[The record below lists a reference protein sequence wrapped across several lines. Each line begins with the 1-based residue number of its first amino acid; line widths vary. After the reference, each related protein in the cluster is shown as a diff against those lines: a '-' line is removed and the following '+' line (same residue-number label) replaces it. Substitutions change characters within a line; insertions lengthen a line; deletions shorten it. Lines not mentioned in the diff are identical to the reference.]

1 MSRTSLGV
9 GVIGVGAMG
18 AAHARA
24 LATVVAGA
32 HVAGLHEYDPERA
45 AAVAQQV
52 GTSVHASA
60 AGLIGSAEVDAVV
73 VASPDRTHAE
83 LVLACIAAGKPVLC
97 EKPLAVGLG
106 DSERILAAEQ
116 QAGHRL
122 VQVGFMRRYD
132 PGYVALKATIG
143 GGEVGPP
150 RLVHCVHRNVSAH
163 RSVTSE
169 SIVTGSM
176 VHELDIVRWLLD
188 DEITSISV
196 RSPQH
201 GPGLADPQL
210 ATLEMASG
218 VLVSVDVFVNAGYG
232 YDVRCEVVGAQG
244 TVSLVPPVRVAT
256 RAVGIE
262 GGAIAGD
269 FVVRFD
275 EAYRLELADWVR
287 ATGVGRV
294 HGATAWDGHVAGLV
308 SAAGVEA
315 LHSGQQV
322 AVQVPDR
329 PALYA

>member
-1 MSRTSLGV
+1 MSLGV

-24 LATVVAGA
+24 LGTVVAG
-32 HVAGLHEYDPERA
+32 VRVVGLHERDPERG

-52 GTSVHASA
+52 GAKLHASA
-60 AGLIGSAEVDAVV
+60 FELIGSSDVDALV

-97 EKPLAVGLG
+97 EKPLAVALE

-132 PGYVALKATIG
+132 PGYVALKATLG
-143 GGEVGPP
+143 AGDVGAP
-150 RLVHCVHRNVSAH
+150 RLVHCVHRNVCAPPSA
-163 RSVTSE
+163 TSE
-169 SIVTGSM
+169 GIVTGSM
-176 VHELDIVRWLLD
+176 VHELDVARWLLD

-196 RSPQH
+196 RSPH
-201 GPGLADPQL
+201 RGPGLADPQL

-232 YDVRCEVVGAQG
+232 YDVRCEVVGEHG

-256 RAVGIE
+256 RTVGVE

-275 EAYRLELADWVR
+275 EAYRLELTDWVLATR
-287 ATGVGRV
+287 AGRV
-294 HGATAWDGHVAGLV
+294 DGPTAWDGHVAGLV
-308 SAAGVEA
+308 AAAGVES
-315 LHSGQQV
+315 LRSGERVSV
-322 AVQVPDR
+322 AVAVPPR
-329 PALYA
+329 LYA

>member
-1 MSRTSLGV
+1 VSLRV

-18 AAHARA
+18 AAHAQA

-32 HVAGLHEYDPERA
+32 HVVGLHEHDPERA

-52 GTSVHASA
+52 GAKTYASA
-60 AGLIGSAEVDAVV
+60 AELIGSPEVDALV
-73 VASPDRTHAE
+73 VASPDATHAD
-83 LVLACIAAGKPVLC
+83 LVLACIAADKPVLC
-97 EKPLAVGLG
+97 EKPLAVELE
-106 DSERILAAEQ
+106 DSARIFAAEQ
-116 QAGHRL
+116 QTGRRL

-132 PGYVALKATIG
+132 PGYAALKATVTAG
-143 GGEVGPP
+143 DVGEP

-163 RSVTSE
+163 PSATSE
-169 SIVTGSM
+169 GIVTGSM
-176 VHELDIVRWLLD
+176 VHELDVVRWLLE

-196 RSPQH
+196 RSPLR

-232 YDVRCEVVGAQG
+232 YDVRCEVVGSQG
-244 TVSLVPPVRVAT
+244 TVSLVPPVRVIT
-256 RAVGIE
+256 RTVGVE

-275 EAYRLELADWVR
+275 EAYRLELADWVQATR
-287 ATGVGRV
+287 AGRV
-294 HGATAWDGHVAGLV
+294 DGPNAWDGHVAGLA

-315 LHSGQQV
+315 LRTGERV
-322 AVQVPDR
+322 AVQVPER
-329 PALYA
+329 PDLYA